1 MPLWMLIP
9 VVTHFATGMGSMI
22 SVIDN
27 VLEIVR
33 SQHGP
38 AITTARVLVYAVS
51 TVTIDED
58 GTLRANLTLPDD
70 CTPEMLKL
78 LRTECAELLPVSTTD

>member
-1 MPLWMLIP
+1 VPPWMMLPLLA
-9 VVTHFATGMGSMI
+9 HLATRMGIMI

-27 VLEIVR
+27 VLEIAR

-38 AITTARVLVYAVS
+38 AIARVLIYAVS
-51 TVTIDED
+51 TVTIDDD

>member
-1 MPLWMLIP
+1 M
-9 VVTHFATGMGSMI
+9 V

-27 VLEIVR
+27 VLQIAR

-38 AITTARVLVYAVS
+38 AIARVLIYAVS
-51 TVTIDED
+51 TVTLDED

-70 CTPEMLKL
+70 CTPEMLRL
-78 LRTECAELLPVSTTD
+78 LRTECADLLPVPADD